1 MGTGPVKAEGRAG
14 PASTAYL
21 PTGPGATAGKP
32 GGTVTLDLWEQ
43 SSEDVRER
51 WRDIARTLRDTG
63 DAEAMPRA
71 LQTAFWF
78 GAEAVKRASVAS
90 KFDATLR
97 SLLPPERI
105 ALLRG
110 PALAPS
116 AGPKA
121 APKR

>member
-1 MGTGPVKAEGRAG
+1 
-14 PASTAYL
+14 
-21 PTGPGATAGKP
+21 
-32 GGTVTLDLWEQ
+32 VTLDLWEQ

-63 DAEAMPRA
+63 DAESLPRA

-78 GAEAVKRASVAS
+78 GAEAVKRASAGT

-105 ALLRG
+105 AVLRG
-110 PALAPS
+110 TPAPQGGTAP
-116 AGPKA
+116 
-121 APKR
+121 RR

>member
-1 MGTGPVKAEGRAG
+1 MV
-14 PASTAYL
+14 
-21 PTGPGATAGKP
+21 
-32 GGTVTLDLWEQ
+32 LDLWEQ

-78 GAEAVKRASVAS
+78 GAEASRRAATIA

-97 SLLPPERI
+97 NLLPPERI
-105 ALLRG
+105 ELLRTAPPG
-110 PALAPS
+110 APS
-116 AGPKA
+116 R
-121 APKR
+121 PKR